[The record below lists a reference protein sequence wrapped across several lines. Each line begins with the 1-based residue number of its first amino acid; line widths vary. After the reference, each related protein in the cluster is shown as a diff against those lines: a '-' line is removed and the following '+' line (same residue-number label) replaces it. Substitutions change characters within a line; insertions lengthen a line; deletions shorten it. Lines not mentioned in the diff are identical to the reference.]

1 RLPLHRPHR
10 VFLRFGRLACMRAA
24 GSPCPAF
31 APASRYELRETN
43 GRLVPEK
50 NSALQHTLAASPLL
64 FVGSSLRRYSAVC
77 ALLSNASVSSLL
89 SVQPFRFPASRT
101 RVLWPLLTPADSAQP
116 PGCGYEVSSRI
127 PQASPDKSVIF
138 PPAITGVYRTSP
150 WRLWISLCLGNSSD
164 WPCLKSSSCTLTRAF
179 ASGFLQIRPRGR
191 HPCPWLMVG
200 ARQP

>member
-1 RLPLHRPHR
+1 
-10 VFLRFGRLACMRAA
+10 
-24 GSPCPAF
+24 
-31 APASRYELRETN
+31 
-43 GRLVPEK
+43 VPVK

-64 FVGSSLRRYSAVC
+64 SVGSSLAGFSAVF
-77 ALLSNASVSSLL
+77 ALHANASASSLL
-89 SVQPFRFPASRT
+89 SVRPFRFPASRT

-138 PPAITGVYRTSP
+138 PPAITEVYRTSP

-200 ARQP
+200 ARQPPFRTFTVEMTPMLGVLKKTVSPGPCRAKAKRFSSECLAVRMICQP